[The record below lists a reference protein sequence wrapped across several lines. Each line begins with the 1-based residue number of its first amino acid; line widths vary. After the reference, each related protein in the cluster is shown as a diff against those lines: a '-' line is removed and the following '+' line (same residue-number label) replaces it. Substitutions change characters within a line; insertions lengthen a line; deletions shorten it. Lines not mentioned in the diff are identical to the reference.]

1 MERKLNIQYVRL
13 EKVLTLVKYPFLEEN
28 HSHRIYYCIELKNRV
43 CREMLEMIC
52 RESFLKLM
60 VKKRRKRK
68 VALILICIP
77 IITFHLLA
85 LVPIRLKRVVNLVP
99 KSAINNRN
107 LHFRIENISNLHPSK
122 WNICY
127 RIFYITGL
135 LE

>member
-1 MERKLNIQYVRL
+1 MVKKLNFQYVRL
-13 EKVLTLVKYPFLEEN
+13 EKVLTLVKYPYQEEN
-28 HSHRIYYCIELKNRV
+28 HFHRKYYCFELKNRV
-43 CREMLEMIC
+43 CSKIYRMIC

-107 LHFRIENISNLHPSK
+107 LHFRIENISNLHQNI
-122 WNICY
+122 WNSCY
-127 RIFYITGL
+127 RIFYIAGL